1 VARPLQRGRARVT
14 RVCALAAA
22 LLIPACAAAQI
33 GDAALDAYLERA
45 MGRPARE
52 IQAHLADSTSPAGD
66 TVFGLVQVPQALET
80 EDSTAF
86 VFAARSGPDQD
97 VVELVRSKPFAFWSP
112 GRHYV
117 EAVMSPAPGRYT
129 LQINYNGA
137 CTAGFDIFRFAQ
149 RGDAWIVTGRDSTR
163 MNCPDDQGA
172 GGSRNERSANFLTG
186 TVIEVDYRHGK
197 VKSRRTHHETF
208 PVFPVA
214 DFDPF
219 SDVYGPR

>member
-1 VARPLQRGRARVT
+1 LT
-14 RVCALAAA
+14 RICTLATA
-22 LLIPACAAAQI
+22 LLIPVCAAAQT
-33 GDAALDAYLERA
+33 GDAALDAYLEGA
-45 MGRPARE
+45 MGRPTRE
-52 IQAHLADSTSPAGD
+52 IQAHLAESKSPAGD
-66 TVFGLVQVPQALET
+66 TVFGLVQVPQALEN

-86 VFAARSGPDQD
+86 VFAARSRPDHG
-97 VVELVRSKPFAFWSP
+97 VVELVRSKPFPFWSL

-117 EAVMSPAPGRYT
+117 EAVMSPTPGRFT

-137 CTAGFDIFRFAQ
+137 CTAGFDLFRFAQ

-163 MNCPDDQGA
+163 MNCGADDLGP
-172 GGSRNERSANFLTG
+172 GDSRNERSANFLTG
-186 TVIEVDYRHGK
+186 TVVEVAYRRGK
-197 VKSRRTHHETF
+197 VTSRRTHHETF